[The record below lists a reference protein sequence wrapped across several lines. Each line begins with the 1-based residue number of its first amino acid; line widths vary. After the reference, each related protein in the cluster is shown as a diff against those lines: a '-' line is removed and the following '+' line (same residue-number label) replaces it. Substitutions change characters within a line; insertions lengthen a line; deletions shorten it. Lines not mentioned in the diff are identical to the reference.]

1 MKKHQRGHL
10 GERPYM
16 CKPCN
21 KSFGLLTVLQK
32 HNKSH
37 LRKGDK
43 TQVVSAPKGHR
54 GYSHIEYVDKPLEMQ
69 TISSMTNLDHMQVEY
84 EAPSTLTVSFFSL
97 QFRVCRKNSPK
108 F

>member
-1 MKKHQRGHL
+1 
-10 GERPYM
+10 M

-43 TQVVSAPKGHR
+43 TRVVSAPKGHR
-54 GYSHIEYVDKPLEMQ
+54 GYSHIEFIDKPLEVQ

-84 EAPSTLTVSFFSL
+84 EAPPSTNTVSIFNFTKKKFFL
-97 QFRVCRKNSPK
+97 EKY
-108 F
+108 